1 MATTTLNT
9 RIQLKYDTYENWTTN
24 NPVLLAGEVAVTT
37 VQSAQAPVSQV
48 PAILFK
54 VGDGT
59 NNFNALN
66 WASAIAADVYP
77 WAKASVKPTY
87 QASEI
92 EGLEDYISGQ
102 IEDTDTQYQI
112 IASGTNGIQL
122 QSRPKTGGAWTN
134 VGSPITITYTLE
146 TGTTNGTVSFN
157 GTEVAVKGLGSAAY
171 TESSAYD
178 AAGTAVGVQTAV
190 IGTSGDQSSA
200 ITIYGTR
207 KYAAEQATAAQTAA
221 TTAAN
226 SYTDGQI
233 TQAKTDLIG
242 TGDATSNTIKGAVA
256 ESKTY
261 TDTQIA
267 AKIGSVYKPAGSV
280 AFEDLPTPA
289 ASLLGNVYNVTNAFT
304 ADAEFITSEQGTKY
318 PAGTNVVVVEVDSDY
333 YYDALTGI
341 VDLSGYAT
349 QSWVNGQL
357 QTQSE
362 NLIGSA
368 SGVTANTIKGAVVEA
383 KGYADGVVKVVS
395 DEVDGII
402 AGTMPITLPIASDT
416 HLGGVIIGDGLSVDP
431 TGTLSVD
438 AGAGVPSTDT
448 AQPGDV
454 LTWDGEQVVWAAQ
467 SGGGVSITLES
478 IEIFT
483 PPDRTVYAVGQ
494 TFDST
499 GLKVIARYN
508 AGLSKFITNYTLS
521 PTGALT
527 IDDEFIIISY
537 TEDGITKTTQQ
548 SITVVEALPVLNDNP
563 WSTISSLS
571 QAGQA
576 SAYWAVGDAKQIT
589 LNGTIGTVA
598 YDNYQPWVFIMG
610 FNHNAALEGNNLIH
624 FGCFRADQ
632 DYQANNTIALD
643 DEFYNTQT
651 STELAFHMNAT
662 NANAGGWDGSLMRSL
677 ILNSDIETPSQ
688 AIEFSFLAALTP
700 DLQNAL
706 RKCTKYTNNVGNNNT
721 EAAIS
726 PTEDWAFLLSE
737 YEVQGVRAHANE
749 FEQNYQQQY
758 EYFANGNS
766 KIKYKQSDNS
776 ATMNWWLRSP
786 NAARSY
792 FFCYVFTS
800 GGTITAYASA
810 SFGFAPGFCV

>member
-9 RIQLKYDTYENWTTN
+9 RIQLKYDTYEKWTTN

-122 QSRPKTGGAWTN
+122 QSRPKTGGAWSN
-134 VGSPITITYTLE
+134 VGSPITITYTLT

-178 AAGTAVGVQTAV
+178 AAGTAAGVQTAV

-207 KYAAEQATAAQTAA
+207 KYAEEQAASAQSAA
-221 TTAAN
+221 TSAAK

-242 TGDATSNTIKGAVA
+242 TGDATSTTIKGAVA

-304 ADAEFITSEQGTKY
+304 ADAEFITGEQGTKY
-318 PAGTNVVVVEVDSDY
+318 PAGTNVVVVEVEDAY

-341 VDLSGYAT
+341 VDLSSYAT
-349 QSWVNGQL
+349 QTWVNGQL

-362 NLIGSA
+362 TLIGSA

-383 KGYADGVVKVVS
+383 KGYADTLNTAMDGRVDALETNVGGTPVATQIQTAIQALDKADSAVANQFVTSVSETDGVVAVTRARPQIADVQNLQSTLDNKVDTS
-395 DEVDGII
+395 SLADI
-402 AGTMPITLPIASDT
+402 AT
-416 HLGGVIIGDGLSVDP
+416 
-431 TGTLSVD
+431 TGNVNDLIQT
-438 AGAGVPSTDT
+438 
-448 AQPGDV
+448 PGDWIV
-454 LTWDGEQVVWAAQ
+454 FNCG
-467 SGGGVSITLES
+467 SS
-478 IEIFT
+478 
-483 PPDRTVYAVGQ
+483 TVN
-494 TFDST
+494 
-499 GLKVIARYN
+499 I
-508 AGLSKFITNYTLS
+508 
-521 PTGALT
+521 
-527 IDDEFIIISY
+527 
-537 TEDGITKTTQQ
+537 
-548 SITVVEALPVLNDNP
+548 
-563 WSTISSLS
+563 
-571 QAGQA
+571 
-576 SAYWAVGDAKQIT
+576 
-589 LNGTIGTVA
+589 
-598 YDNYQPWVFIMG
+598 
-610 FNHNAALEGNNLIH
+610 
-624 FGCFRADQ
+624 
-632 DYQANNTIALD
+632 
-643 DEFYNTQT
+643 
-651 STELAFHMNAT
+651 
-662 NANAGGWDGSLMRSL
+662 
-677 ILNSDIETPSQ
+677 
-688 AIEFSFLAALTP
+688 
-700 DLQNAL
+700 
-706 RKCTKYTNNVGNNNT
+706 
-721 EAAIS
+721 
-726 PTEDWAFLLSE
+726 
-737 YEVQGVRAHANE
+737 
-749 FEQNYQQQY
+749 
-758 EYFANGNS
+758 
-766 KIKYKQSDNS
+766 
-776 ATMNWWLRSP
+776 
-786 NAARSY
+786 
-792 FFCYVFTS
+792 
-800 GGTITAYASA
+800 
-810 SFGFAPGFCV
+810 

>member
-9 RIQLKYDTYENWTTN
+9 RIQLKYDTYENWTAN

-59 NNFNALN
+59 NKFNALN

-92 EGLEDYISGQ
+92 KGLEDYISGQ

-122 QSRPKTGGAWTN
+122 QSRPKTGGAWSN
-134 VGSPITITYTLE
+134 VGSPITITYTLT

-178 AAGTAVGVQTAV
+178 AAGTAAGVQTAV

-207 KYAAEQATAAQTAA
+207 KYAEEKATAAQTAA
-221 TTAAN
+221 TSAAK

-242 TGDATSNTIKGAVA
+242 TGDATSTTIKGAVA

-261 TDTQIA
+261 ADTQIA

-349 QSWVNGQL
+349 QTWVNGQL

-362 NLIGSA
+362 TLIGSA

-383 KGYADGVVKVVS
+383 KGYAD
-395 DEVDGII
+395 
-402 AGTMPITLPIASDT
+402 TLN
-416 HLGGVIIGDGLSVDP
+416 
-431 TGTLSVD
+431 
-438 AGAGVPSTDT
+438 T
-448 AQPGDV
+448 AMNG
-454 LTWDGEQVVWAAQ
+454 
-467 SGGGVSITLES
+467 
-478 IEIFT
+478 
-483 PPDRTVYAVGQ
+483 R
-494 TFDST
+494 
-499 GLKVIARYN
+499 
-508 AGLSKFITNYTLS
+508 
-521 PTGALT
+521 
-527 IDDEFIIISY
+527 
-537 TEDGITKTTQQ
+537 
-548 SITVVEALPVLNDNP
+548 VEALETNVGGTPVATQIQTAIQALDKADSAVANQFVTSVSETDGVVTVTRARPQIADVQNLQ
-563 WSTISSLS
+563 STLANKVDTSSLADIATTGNVNDLI
-571 QAGQA
+571 QTP
-576 SAYWAVGDAKQIT
+576 GDWIVF
-589 LNGTIGTVA
+589 NCGSSTV
-598 YDNYQPWVFIMG
+598 NI
-610 FNHNAALEGNNLIH
+610 
-624 FGCFRADQ
+624 
-632 DYQANNTIALD
+632 
-643 DEFYNTQT
+643 
-651 STELAFHMNAT
+651 
-662 NANAGGWDGSLMRSL
+662 
-677 ILNSDIETPSQ
+677 
-688 AIEFSFLAALTP
+688 
-700 DLQNAL
+700 
-706 RKCTKYTNNVGNNNT
+706 
-721 EAAIS
+721 
-726 PTEDWAFLLSE
+726 
-737 YEVQGVRAHANE
+737 
-749 FEQNYQQQY
+749 
-758 EYFANGNS
+758 
-766 KIKYKQSDNS
+766 
-776 ATMNWWLRSP
+776 
-786 NAARSY
+786 
-792 FFCYVFTS
+792 
-800 GGTITAYASA
+800 
-810 SFGFAPGFCV
+810 

>member
-178 AAGTAVGVQTAV
+178 AAGTAAGVQTAV

-242 TGDATSNTIKGAVA
+242 TGDATSTTIKGAVV

-267 AKIGSVYKPAGSV
+267 AKIGSVYKPAGST

-289 ASLLGNVYNVTNAFT
+289 ANLLGNVYNVTNAFT
-304 ADAEFITSEQGTKY
+304 ADAEFITGEQGTKY
-318 PAGTNVVVVEVDSDY
+318 PAGTNVAVVEVDDAY

-341 VDLSGYAT
+341 VDLSSYAT
-349 QSWVNGQL
+349 QTWVNGQL

-362 NLIGSA
+362 NLIGNE
-368 SGVTANTIKGAVVEA
+368 SGVTANTIQGAVVEA
-383 KGYADGVVKVVS
+383 KGYADTLNTAMDGRVDTLETNVGGTPVATQIQTAIQALDKADSAVTNQFVTSVSETNGVVTVTRARPQIADVQNLQSTLANKVDTS
-395 DEVDGII
+395 SLADI
-402 AGTMPITLPIASDT
+402 AT
-416 HLGGVIIGDGLSVDP
+416 
-431 TGTLSVD
+431 TGNVNDLIQT
-438 AGAGVPSTDT
+438 
-448 AQPGDV
+448 PGDWIV
-454 LTWDGEQVVWAAQ
+454 FNCG
-467 SGGGVSITLES
+467 SS
-478 IEIFT
+478 
-483 PPDRTVYAVGQ
+483 TVN
-494 TFDST
+494 
-499 GLKVIARYN
+499 I
-508 AGLSKFITNYTLS
+508 
-521 PTGALT
+521 
-527 IDDEFIIISY
+527 
-537 TEDGITKTTQQ
+537 
-548 SITVVEALPVLNDNP
+548 
-563 WSTISSLS
+563 
-571 QAGQA
+571 
-576 SAYWAVGDAKQIT
+576 
-589 LNGTIGTVA
+589 
-598 YDNYQPWVFIMG
+598 
-610 FNHNAALEGNNLIH
+610 
-624 FGCFRADQ
+624 
-632 DYQANNTIALD
+632 
-643 DEFYNTQT
+643 
-651 STELAFHMNAT
+651 
-662 NANAGGWDGSLMRSL
+662 
-677 ILNSDIETPSQ
+677 
-688 AIEFSFLAALTP
+688 
-700 DLQNAL
+700 
-706 RKCTKYTNNVGNNNT
+706 
-721 EAAIS
+721 
-726 PTEDWAFLLSE
+726 
-737 YEVQGVRAHANE
+737 
-749 FEQNYQQQY
+749 
-758 EYFANGNS
+758 
-766 KIKYKQSDNS
+766 
-776 ATMNWWLRSP
+776 
-786 NAARSY
+786 
-792 FFCYVFTS
+792 
-800 GGTITAYASA
+800 
-810 SFGFAPGFCV
+810 

>member
-122 QSRPKTGGAWTN
+122 QSRPKTGGAWSN
-134 VGSPITITYTLE
+134 VGSPITITYTLT

-178 AAGTAVGVQTAV
+178 AAGTAAGVQTAV
-190 IGTSGDQSSA
+190 IGTSGDASTA

-242 TGDATSNTIKGAVA
+242 TGDATSTTIKGAVA

-261 TDTQIA
+261 ADTQIA

-304 ADAEFITSEQGTKY
+304 ADAEFITGEQGTKY
-318 PAGTNVVVVEVDSDY
+318 PAGTNVVVVEVESAY

-341 VDLSGYAT
+341 VDLSSYAT
-349 QSWVNGQL
+349 QSWVNEQL

-362 NLIGSA
+362 TLIGNE

-383 KGYADGVVKVVS
+383 KGYADTLNTAMDGRVDALETNVGGTPVATQIQTAIQALDKADSAVANQFVTSVSETDGVVAVTRARPQITDVQNLQSTLDNKVDTS
-395 DEVDGII
+395 SLADI
-402 AGTMPITLPIASDT
+402 AT
-416 HLGGVIIGDGLSVDP
+416 
-431 TGTLSVD
+431 TGNVNDLIQT
-438 AGAGVPSTDT
+438 
-448 AQPGDV
+448 PGDWIV
-454 LTWDGEQVVWAAQ
+454 FNCG
-467 SGGGVSITLES
+467 SS
-478 IEIFT
+478 
-483 PPDRTVYAVGQ
+483 TVN
-494 TFDST
+494 
-499 GLKVIARYN
+499 I
-508 AGLSKFITNYTLS
+508 
-521 PTGALT
+521 
-527 IDDEFIIISY
+527 
-537 TEDGITKTTQQ
+537 
-548 SITVVEALPVLNDNP
+548 
-563 WSTISSLS
+563 
-571 QAGQA
+571 
-576 SAYWAVGDAKQIT
+576 
-589 LNGTIGTVA
+589 
-598 YDNYQPWVFIMG
+598 
-610 FNHNAALEGNNLIH
+610 
-624 FGCFRADQ
+624 
-632 DYQANNTIALD
+632 
-643 DEFYNTQT
+643 
-651 STELAFHMNAT
+651 
-662 NANAGGWDGSLMRSL
+662 
-677 ILNSDIETPSQ
+677 
-688 AIEFSFLAALTP
+688 
-700 DLQNAL
+700 
-706 RKCTKYTNNVGNNNT
+706 
-721 EAAIS
+721 
-726 PTEDWAFLLSE
+726 
-737 YEVQGVRAHANE
+737 
-749 FEQNYQQQY
+749 
-758 EYFANGNS
+758 
-766 KIKYKQSDNS
+766 
-776 ATMNWWLRSP
+776 
-786 NAARSY
+786 
-792 FFCYVFTS
+792 
-800 GGTITAYASA
+800 
-810 SFGFAPGFCV
+810 